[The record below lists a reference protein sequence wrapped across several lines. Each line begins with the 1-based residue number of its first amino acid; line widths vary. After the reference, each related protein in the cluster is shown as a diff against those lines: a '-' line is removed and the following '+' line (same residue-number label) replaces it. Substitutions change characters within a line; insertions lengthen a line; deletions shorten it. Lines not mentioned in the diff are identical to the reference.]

1 MSVHPQRLRGV
12 SLFTPFSLVLGLL
25 ALIAGMV
32 LLKRFIYGLGD
43 VSNLSAGYPWGLW
56 VTWDL
61 IIGSSLGCG
70 GFAMAMLIYVFN
82 QGRYHPLMRPAL
94 VSSLFGYVLAGSAA
108 IIDMGR
114 WWQFY
119 NLLLP
124 WHWNFSSV
132 MLETGLCVTAY
143 TLLLFVENSPMV
155 LERFG
160 LEQWRQRIARVMW
173 LIISIGILLPCM
185 HQSSLGSILLV
196 LGHKLSPLY
205 LTPWLPLLFVSS
217 VLAMGYA
224 LVVFEAT
231 VVTRSFRLA
240 SEHHLLARLSRVI
253 GWLLAGWLLLR
264 WADLVWRDA
273 IGDAL
278 VMTPLAAS
286 FWFENALAMFAAVV
300 FLSPAG
306 RRDEVWTFLAAVA
319 LLLFA
324 IVYRFNAYLVGYT
337 PAIDGYAYFPS
348 VQEILVTLGMIAFEI
363 LGYLVVI
370 KLFPVL
376 HAPVRQP
383 AHA

>member
-1 MSVHPQRLRGV
+1 MSGHPERLRGV
-12 SLFTPFSLVLGLL
+12 SLFTPFSLVLGMLV
-25 ALIAGMV
+25 LIAGV
-32 LLKRFIYGLGD
+32 FLLKRFIFGLGD

-61 IIGSSLGCG
+61 IIGSSLGCA
-70 GFAMAMLIYVFN
+70 GFAMAMMIYVFN
-82 QGRYHPLMRPAL
+82 KGHYHPLMRPAL
-94 VSSLFGYVLAGSAA
+94 VSSLLGYLLAGSAA
-108 IIDMGR
+108 VIDMGR

-143 TLLLFVENSPMV
+143 MMLLFVETSPMA

-160 LEQWRQRIARVMW
+160 LEKWRKRVASVMW
-173 LIISIGILLPCM
+173 LIISIGILLPFM

-196 LGHKLSPLY
+196 VGHKLSPLY
-205 LTPWLPLLFVSS
+205 YTPWLPLLFVSS

-231 VVTRSFRLA
+231 IVTKSFRLA
-240 SEHHLLARLSRVI
+240 SEHHMLSRLSRVI

-264 WADLVWRDA
+264 WADLLWRGA
-273 IGDAL
+273 LGDAL
-278 VMTPLAAS
+278 VPTTLAAS
-286 FWFENALAMFAAVV
+286 FWFENALALFAAVA
-300 FLSPAG
+300 FLSPRA
-306 RRDEVWTFLAAVA
+306 RSDEVWTFLAAVS

-324 IVYRFNAYLVGYT
+324 IVYRFNAYLIAYT
-337 PAIDGYAYFPS
+337 PAVGGYEYFPS
-348 VQEILVTLGMIAFEI
+348 VQEILVTLGMVAFEI
-363 LGYLVVI
+363 LAYLVII
-370 KLFPVL
+370 KMFPVL
-376 HAPVRQP
+376 HSPVRQP